1 MWAGVMLTAYL
12 KTPQNTLDTMTKSV
26 KTSHGQT
33 LKSHGG
39 VPNRRGCFG
48 RQSGQ
53 KKKKKKNSRK
63 KITCMKDL
71 HKRYHNR
78 KQRKSKS
85 KPKTK
90 TKKEPFQTSSWLQKY
105 FSYFFKISKN
115 VQHQGFFSFFFLQS
129 HASTFIFIIIITL
142 IWIIIW
148 MIYRTVI
155 IIVI

>member
-53 KKKKKKNSRK
+53 KKKKKKIQEK
-63 KITCMKDL
+63 KSPVWKIFTNVITTGNKENQNQNQKQKQKKN
-71 HKRYHNR
+71 HFKRRLDYKNTFR
-78 KQRKSKS
+78 IS
-85 KPKTK
+85 
-90 TKKEPFQTSSWLQKY
+90 LKY
-105 FSYFFKISKN
+105 LKMYSIRVFFL
-115 VQHQGFFSFFFLQS
+115 FFFLQS